1 MSTTMRKYSDDDVR
15 RMLAKRIAESNQKTV
30 AAELGVLP
38 SVLCDT
44 LKGRREPG
52 PMLVASLGLRR
63 VVSYVPN

>member
-1 MSTTMRKYSDDDVR
+1 MATSPHTADSDALV
-15 RMLAKRIAESNQKTV
+15 
-30 AAELGVLP
+30 ELIWRTP
-38 SVLCDT
+38 T